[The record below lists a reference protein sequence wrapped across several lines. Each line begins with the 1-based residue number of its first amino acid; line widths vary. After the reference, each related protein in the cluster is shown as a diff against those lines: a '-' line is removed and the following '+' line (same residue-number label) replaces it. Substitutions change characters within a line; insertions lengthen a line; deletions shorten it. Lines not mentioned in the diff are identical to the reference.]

1 MYKKFL
7 WIITLV
13 SALTFN
19 QMVLADTSVC
29 REGLSTMVQSLNL
42 DANQKQKI
50 QPILDQFKNTAQTAG
65 SQMDGIENQI
75 NQQVST
81 PNMNQDTVNGLVD
94 QKVKLIGDIM
104 KAKIQAKSQILAI
117 LNPQQQAKLQGM
129 LKAADDKMKALWR
142 NCTQD

>member
-42 DANQKQKI
+42 DATQKQKI
-50 QPILDQFKNTAQTAG
+50 QPILDQFKTAAQTAG
-65 SQMDGIENQI
+65 SQMDGIESQI
-75 NQQVST
+75 NQQVNT

-94 QKVKLIGDIM
+94 QKVKLVGDIM